1 MKDLLPTL
9 STGTLISQTITGCL
23 AYYLLLRN
31 NCLHCSIS
39 SVIGYAHSLSMQ
51 THFILLGLLP
61 IYIAF
66 VIFGSALLG
75 AYLGNHLEALIILP
89 LKQKRSK
96 ATYSS
101 QI

>member
-9 STGTLISQTITGCL
+9 STSTLISQTITGYL
-23 AYYLLLRN
+23 AYVLLLRD

-39 SVIGYAHSLSMQ
+39 SLINYAHGLSMQ
-51 THFILLGLLP
+51 THFILMGLLP

-66 VIFGSALLG
+66 VIFGSAMLG
-75 AYLGNHLEALIILP
+75 AWLGRHLEALIILP

>member
-9 STGTLISQTITGCL
+9 STGTLISQTITGYL
-23 AYYLLLRN
+23 AYYLLLQN

-39 SVIGYAHSLSMQ
+39 SLIDYAHSLSMH

-75 AYLGNHLEALIILP
+75 AYLGRYLEEFIILP